1 MFAKEDA
8 EFKERVRV
16 RVNEMLS
23 SDGDVKVFPLGG
35 KPFGD
40 LQISLEAS
48 ENSLKF
54 FEFPEDEKLKGLS
67 ICILGPE
74 DN

>member
-8 EFKERVRV
+8 EFKERIRV
-16 RVNEMLS
+16 RVNEILS
-23 SDGDVKVFPLGG
+23 SGSDVKVFPLGG
-35 KPFGD
+35 KPFGN

-48 ENSLKF
+48 ENSLNF
-54 FEFPEDEKLKGLS
+54 FEFPEDEKLKDLS

-74 DN
+74 ED

>member
-1 MFAKEDA
+1 MFVKKDDREMR
-8 EFKERVRV
+8 ERVRV
-16 RVNEMLS
+16 RVTEVVS
-23 SDGDVKVFPLGG
+23 SGSDVRVFALGG
-35 KPFGD
+35 KPFGN
-40 LQISLEAS
+40 LQISLDEA
-48 ENSLKF
+48 ENSVP